1 MSELQHEQPLAQLI
15 ATRANVQFSDVGRWR
30 RRLRVT
36 AAIAVTDYAVIL
48 LAVASGLSLDA
59 LLRGPGGAVALD
71 AWLVMGP
78 LIAIIWGGAL
88 ELYRS
93 RERHVVGNGSTE
105 YARITTATSVATGL
119 IAVLLLLWHVDVGR
133 GAFLMSMPI
142 GLGALLIERNR
153 WRHWLGS
160 RPELGRGLSRAL
172 IVGAREDVGYVAAQ
186 LRRSAAAY
194 SIVGAA
200 VEDDLAGGV
209 ATENGVVPV
218 VGALDNVAELV
229 RRHDVETVIVASTPP
244 GGSAALRRLSW
255 SLEGAATELVLASQ
269 LTDVAGPRIHFRP
282 LEGMPLIHVEIPR
295 FEGPR
300 HTMKRAF
307 DIVASAFALLVL
319 SPLLLLLAMLVRADS
334 SGGAIFKQERVGRNG
349 ERFEIFKF
357 RSMSTDAEAR
367 LVELETL
374 NEASGPLFKLRDDP
388 RVTRVGKVLRRY
400 SLDEL
405 PQFWNVFKG
414 DMSIVGPRP
423 PLPKEVETYEGGTER
438 RLYIKPGLTGM
449 WQVSGRSDLE
459 WEEGVRLD
467 LYYVENWSLIG
478 DLRIIWRTVKIMLH
492 PVGAY

>member
-1 MSELQHEQPLAQLI
+1 
-15 ATRANVQFSDVGRWR
+15 
-30 RRLRVT
+30 
-36 AAIAVTDYAVIL
+36 
-48 LAVASGLSLDA
+48 
-59 LLRGPGGAVALD
+59 
-71 AWLVMGP
+71 
-78 LIAIIWGGAL
+78 
-88 ELYRS
+88 
-93 RERHVVGNGSTE
+93 VVGNGAAE
-105 YARITTATSVATGL
+105 YARVTTATSVATGL

-133 GAFLMSMPI
+133 GAFLMSMPL
-142 GLGALLIERNR
+142 GLAALLIERNR

-172 IVGAREDVGYVAAQ
+172 IVGAREDVAYVATQ
-186 LRRSAAAY
+186 LTKRSAAAY
-194 SIVGAA
+194 CIVGAA
-200 VEDDLAGGV
+200 VDDDVASGV
-209 ATENGVVPV
+209 ASESGVVPV
-218 VGALDNVAELV
+218 IGRLESLAELV

-282 LEGMPLIHVEIPR
+282 LEGLPLIHVEIPR

-300 HTMKRAF
+300 HAMKRAF
-307 DIVASAFALLVL
+307 DIVASGLALVL
-319 SPLLLLLAMLVRADS
+319 LSPVLAVLAVLVRADS
-334 SGGAIFKQERVGRNG
+334 PGGAIFSQERVGRNG
-349 ERFEIFKF
+349 ERFAIFKF
-357 RSMSTDAEAR
+357 RSMTSDAEER
-367 LVELETL
+367 LRELETL
-374 NEASGPLFKLRDDP
+374 NEASGPLFKLHDDP

-423 PLPKEVETYEGGTER
+423 PLPKEVESYEGGTER

-478 DLRIIWRTVKIMLH
+478 DLQIIWRTVKLMLH